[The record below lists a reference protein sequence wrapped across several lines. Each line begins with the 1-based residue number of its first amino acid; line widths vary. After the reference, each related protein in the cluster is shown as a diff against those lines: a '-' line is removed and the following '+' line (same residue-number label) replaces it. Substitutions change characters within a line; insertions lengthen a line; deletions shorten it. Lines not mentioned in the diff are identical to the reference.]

1 MEFQRTLQTSNN
13 IVGIHIYIH
22 KYIFAQTVRKI
33 KLCAEEK

>member
-1 MEFQRTLQTSNN
+1 M
-13 IVGIHIYIH
+13 VGKMNTCIAIYIYVYIYIH